1 MTLGLQRADV
11 QRLINPPVRPRSLS
25 LPGGQSLASMLP
37 GRGTFASVLSRVQGR
52 PAVASPSQARPT
64 SVSNSRARMANA
76 STAFFGASP
85 ANALQANKLSK
96 TGAQG
101 ATGLDA
107 YKDLVKAA
115 ANKYGLD
122 PSLLAAVAQTE
133 SGFNPRAQ
141 SGAGAKGLMQLMD
154 GTARG
159 LGISDSFDPA
169 QSLDGGAR
177 FLSGLLKQ
185 FNGDVRLALAAYN
198 AGPAA
203 VKKYGG
209 IPPYQET
216 QRYVPKVLGQADQF
230 RRIFAANLPALES
243 S

>member
-1 MTLGLQRADV
+1 
-11 QRLINPPVRPRSLS
+11 
-25 LPGGQSLASMLP
+25 
-37 GRGTFASVLSRVQGR
+37 VLSKVQGR
-52 PAVASPSQARPT
+52 PVSASLARP
-64 SVSNSRARMANA
+64 VNA
-76 STAFFGASP
+76 SLARPS
-85 ANALQANKLSK
+85 ALAALSAPSA
-96 TGAQG
+96 AQRPLVAEG

-107 YKDLVKAA
+107 YKDLVVAA
-115 ANKYGLD
+115 AHKYGVA
-122 PSLLAAVAQTE
+122 PELLAGVAQTE

-154 GTARG
+154 ATARG
-159 LGISDSFDPA
+159 LGITDSFDPA

-177 FLSGLLKQ
+177 FLGGLLKQ

-198 AGPAA
+198 AGPGA

-216 QRYVPKVLGQADQF
+216 QRYVPKVLAQADAF